1 MSVNFNQLSNAVR
14 FLSIDAVQKANSGH
28 PGMPMGMADVATVL
42 FKYYLRFNPKNPDW
56 INRDRFILSAGH
68 GSMLL
73 YSLLYLSG
81 YKSIEPWPADKIK
94 RSLFIQLGFLGLNLR
109 WYLNKTVATSAIPI
123 GIPG

>member
-1 MSVNFNQLSNAVR
+1 MSVKFNQLSNAIR

-28 PGMPMGMADVATVL
+28 PGMPMGMADVATTL
-42 FKYYLRFNPKNPDW
+42 FKYHLRFNPKNPNW

-81 YKSIEPWPADKIK
+81 YTKAFQLKI
-94 RSLFIQLGFLGLNLR
+94 
-109 WYLNKTVATSAIPI
+109 
-123 GIPG
+123 